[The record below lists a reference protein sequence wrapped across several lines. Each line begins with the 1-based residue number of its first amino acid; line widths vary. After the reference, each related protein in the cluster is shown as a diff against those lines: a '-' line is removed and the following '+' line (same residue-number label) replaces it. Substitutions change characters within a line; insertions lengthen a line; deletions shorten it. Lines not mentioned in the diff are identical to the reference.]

1 MRWSNYLTKLLLAS
15 GMLIASH
22 MIYAQDTLE
31 IFDMEYFFDV
41 DPGFGSAT
49 AITITPSDSIVTLTE
64 LLSTSGL
71 TTGFHTL
78 GVRARNVPFSPE
90 YNVLDTGSQIIEPYL
105 YIDPALRSAGQWGMT
120 ETRLVFVDQSDA
132 GTIVNVDQIEYFF
145 DVDPGVGSASQVTA
159 FTAGNSITIA
169 ESLNSDTLSFGFH
182 LLGMRARAVG
192 GAWGTTETR
201 LIFVDKSDAGGII
214 NVDQIEYF
222 FDADPGVGSASQV
235 TSFTATNSVSI
246 VESLNTD
253 TLSFGFHTLGMRA
266 RSEGGAWGTTETRLI
281 FVDKTQGVVNV
292 DQIEYFFDADPGV
305 GAATLL
311 PSFTAANSVTLM
323 DSLNSSGLSVGFHV
337 LGMRARAEG
346 GSWGTT
352 ETRLVYVDQSQLL
365 SNIIELEY
373 FFRNDPGVGNATN
386 IVVGTP
392 GLSIMEEIVLS
403 TDTLALGS
411 NTVNVRAKNQ
421 DGNWGLTESR
431 AIEIVNVGPPIL
443 SSTQS
448 SPTNLA
454 AIDLTVTFEEAVG
467 SFDETDIEVSAGGAV
482 QPLSFTTVNDSTYTL
497 TLDLSIEGTITV
509 DIADSAAFAIDDSS
523 PTPPAETFEIVFD
536 ITPPVVTVD
545 SLTTSDP
552 SPALSGTVDNDSTA
566 IEITVNGETVVAS
579 SVSGGIWNLNAGV
592 LTPLANGIY
601 DVIVTATDSAGNIG
615 VDVSVNELTVS
626 YPVPSAPIIS
636 SIESLPTNSAS
647 IGIDIDFG
655 EAVFAFDETDISVSA
670 GGAIQ
675 PLSFTTIDDSTYS
688 AIIDLSV
695 EGNINVSIPD
705 SAAFTIADTLATL
718 ASTNFVIQ
726 YDVTDPIV
734 TVDDLSTP
742 LSSPPLSGT
751 VSEDTTAV
759 SITVDGSTYPA
770 TSVVGGIWLLS
781 AGVITPP
788 LQNGIYDIMVTAV
801 DSAGNVGMD
810 ATTNELIVGGGSFE
824 AFPATGVTSTSFI
837 ASWSPAADLLN
848 YELDVSTASDFSSFV
863 SGYDSLVTNSNIV
876 TVSDLDFSTNYY
888 YRVRVRNTSSVLEAN
903 SNVIALKTGVDSVT
917 ISDST
922 ALVQMY
928 TALDGPNW
936 STPVNWETARL
947 RDWDGVTLDGTKT
960 RVDQVDINGQGA
972 SGQMPNPFTGD
983 AVGGLGAMTLMNL
996 HNNQIQ
1002 SLMDFSGTAISDL
1015 DVSTNELEFDDLEPL
1030 VGIAT
1035 LTYAPQA
1042 DLFFD
1047 EDTGGDPIKHPHLSD
1062 TSLTVTTGGSTNTY
1076 TFFRNANAIAQGAGF
1091 NIVDSTFT
1099 IVAIDFDNMG
1109 EFNGEVT
1116 NAQLPDLTLQVLPQ
1130 TVLAIAD
1137 LSMTITDE
1145 SDVLLTDPVSG
1156 YLLEAVR
1163 RQQGFDTLELVVDAA
1178 STFTFPDVVLGDYLC
1193 GIDPSNKDLFIPTYF
1208 GDAFEW
1214 TFADTLLFREAV
1226 TVQVIMTSVPG
1237 ATEGPGVLDVLIEED
1252 FPEPGSRIDARR
1264 RAAKRKCGLRRKRS
1278 GGRTGQDDDE
1288 FELIAYG
1295 ETDEN
1300 GEFKFGFLPEGTY
1313 RFFVEYPGIPLDESS
1328 TVEFIVGE
1336 EGISDTEFKLE
1347 AFVDEDG
1354 IEVTIDRVLGL
1365 ILTYFKDLEVYP
1377 NPASELVRVK
1387 YRHLKSSSVSAQLVD
1402 LTGNTY
1408 WTTKFEN
1415 GFDGEKEIDISDF
1428 SEGIYL
1434 LHIFDETDRNGSV
1447 VTYRIIVKR

>member
-1 MRWSNYLTKLLLAS
+1 MRWSNYLSKLLLA
-15 GMLIASH
+15 GVMLMASH
-22 MIYAQDTLE
+22 MSYAQDTLE
-31 IFDMEYFFDV
+31 IFAMEYFFDV

-49 AITITPSDSIVTLTE
+49 PITISTPDSTIALTE

-71 TTGFHTL
+71 PTGFHTL
-78 GVRARNVPFSPE
+78 GVRARNTATNPKF
-90 YNVLDTGSQIIEPYL
+90 NVLDTGSQIVTPFL
-105 YIDPALRSAGQWGMT
+105 MIDPALRSAGQWGMT

-132 GTIVNVDQIEYFF
+132 GSIVNVDQIEYFF
-145 DVDPGVGSASQVTA
+145 DVDPGVGSASQVSPFSA
-159 FTAGNSITIA
+159 ANSVSIM
-169 ESLNSDTLSFGFH
+169 ESLSTDTLSFGFH
-182 LLGMRARAVG
+182 VLGMRARAVG

-222 FDADPGVGSASQV
+222 FDHDPGVGSASQV
-235 TSFTATNSVSI
+235 SPFTASNSISI
-246 VESLNTD
+246 VESLSTD

-266 RSEGGAWGTTETRLI
+266 RAVGGAWGTTETRLI
-281 FVDKTQGVVNV
+281 FVDKTQGVINV

-311 PSFTAANSVTLM
+311 SPFTAANSIALM
-323 DSLNSSGLSVGFHV
+323 DSLNSSGLAVGFHV

-352 ETRLVYVDQSQLL
+352 ETRLVYVDQSQSL

-373 FFRNDPGVGNATN
+373 FFNNDPGVGNATN
-386 IVVGTP
+386 VVVGTP

-431 AIEIVNVGPPIL
+431 AIEIVNVGPPIV

-467 SFDETDIEVSAGGAV
+467 SFDESDIQVSAGGAV

-536 ITPPVVTVD
+536 VTPPVVTVD

-566 IEITVNGETVVAS
+566 IEITVNGETVTAS
-579 SVSGGIWNLNAGV
+579 SVSGAIWNLNAGI

-601 DVIVTATDSAGNIG
+601 DVIVSATDSAGNIG
-615 VDVSVNELTVS
+615 VDLTANELTVS

-636 SIESLPTNSAS
+636 STESLPTNSAS
-647 IGIDIDFG
+647 VGIDITFG
-655 EAVFAFDETDISVSA
+655 EAVFAFDETDISISA

-675 PLSFTTIDDSTYS
+675 PLSFTAIDDSTYS
-688 AIIDLSV
+688 AVIDLSV

-726 YDVTDPIV
+726 YDVTNPIV
-734 TVDDLSTP
+734 TVDNLSTP

-751 VSEDTTAV
+751 VSEDTTSV

-781 AGVITPP
+781 AGAITPP

-824 AFPATGVTSTSFI
+824 AFPATAITSTSFV

-848 YELDVSTASDFSSFV
+848 YELDLSSDSDFSSFV
-863 SGYDSLVTNSNIV
+863 PGFDSLVTTNNIV
-876 TVSDLDFSTNYY
+876 TVNNLDFATNYY

-903 SNVIALKTGVDSVT
+903 SNVITLKTGIDSVT
-917 ISDST
+917 IADST
-922 ALVQMY
+922 ALVQIY
-928 TALDGPNW
+928 DALDGPNW

-947 RDWDGVTLDGTKT
+947 KDWDGVVLDASNT

-972 SGQMPNPFTGD
+972 SGEMPNPFNGD
-983 AVGGLGAMTLMNL
+983 GVGGLSAITFMNL
-996 HNNQIQ
+996 QNNQIQ
-1002 SLMDFSGTAISDL
+1002 GLMDFGSTTINDL

-1030 VGIAT
+1030 VGVST

-1047 EDTGGDPIKHPHLSD
+1047 QDTGGDPIKHPHLSD
-1062 TSLTVTTGGSTNTY
+1062 TSLTVSTGGTTNTY
-1076 TFFRNANAIAQGAGF
+1076 TFFRNSNVISQGIDF
-1091 NIVDSTFT
+1091 NIIDSVLS
-1099 IVAIDFDNMG
+1099 ILSIDFDNMG
-1109 EFNGEVT
+1109 EFSATVSNS
-1116 NAQLPDLTLQVLPQ
+1116 QLPDLTLTVVPQ
-1130 TVLAIAD
+1130 IVYAVAD
-1137 LSMTITDE
+1137 LGMTIVDE
-1145 SDVLLTDPVSG
+1145 NSNPLTDNISG

-1163 RQQGFDTLELVVDAA
+1163 RQQGFDTLEVATNVTSA
-1178 STFTFPDVVLGDYLC
+1178 FTFPDVVLGDYLC

-1214 TFADTLLFREAV
+1214 TFADTLQFREAS
-1226 TVQVIMTSVPG
+1226 TVQVIMTAVPG

-1252 FPEPGSRIDARR
+1252 FAEPGSRIDARR

-1278 GGRTGQDDDE
+1278 GGRTGQDDDD

-1300 GEFKFGFLPEGTY
+1300 GEFKFGFLPEGVY

-1328 TVEFIVGE
+1328 TVEFEVGE
-1336 EGISDTEFKLE
+1336 QGISDTEFKLE

-1365 ILTYFKDLEVYP
+1365 ILSYFKDLEVYP
-1377 NPASELVRVK
+1377 NPASEVLK
-1387 YRHLKSSSVSAQLVD
+1387 LSYRHLTNKKVVAQLVD
-1402 LTGNTY
+1402 LKGNVL
-1408 WTTKFEN
+1408 WTQDIKS
-1415 GFDGEKEIDISDF
+1415 GYDGYEEIDVSKYK
-1428 SEGIYL
+1428 EGIYI
-1434 LHIFDETDRNGSV
+1434 LHIYDKEDSESHV
-1447 VTYRIIVKR
+1447 VSYRIMIR